1 MRPPGGASASRRAV
15 RVGPPAGT
23 FHAAGC
29 VLLQPGAFDAVGDH
43 NPVPARAG
51 RPRPEENAPARVEC
65 PRPGPAPSR
74 DSHSGRSD
82 GGRALSVLDA
92 VAVLVEVV
100 ALIIDGAEVHPAI
113 GDLLGEVLPGHD
125 ANFASAF
132 LELLITH

>member
-1 MRPPGGASASRRAV
+1 MRPGASCSSR
-15 RVGPPAGT
+15 GHSTPSGT
-23 FHAAGC
+23 AIPSPHAQD
-29 VLLQPGAFDAVGDH
+29 VPGRKKSDPHAW
-43 NPVPARAG
+43 NVPSQDRC
-51 RPRPEENAPARVEC
+51 R
-65 PRPGPAPSR
+65 R

-82 GGRALSVLDA
+82 SARGLSVLDA

-132 LELLITH
+132 LELFITH

>member
-1 MRPPGGASASRRAV
+1 MPAGAGGAHQRGHSTR
-15 RVGPPAGT
+15 
-23 FHAAGC
+23 
-29 VLLQPGAFDAVGDH
+29 PGASCSSRGHSTPSGTAIPSPHAQD
-43 NPVPARAG
+43 VPGRKKSDPHAWNVPSQDRCRRDVRSGCSDSARG
-51 RPRPEENAPARVEC
+51 
-65 PRPGPAPSR
+65 
-74 DSHSGRSD
+74 
-82 GGRALSVLDA
+82 LSVLDA